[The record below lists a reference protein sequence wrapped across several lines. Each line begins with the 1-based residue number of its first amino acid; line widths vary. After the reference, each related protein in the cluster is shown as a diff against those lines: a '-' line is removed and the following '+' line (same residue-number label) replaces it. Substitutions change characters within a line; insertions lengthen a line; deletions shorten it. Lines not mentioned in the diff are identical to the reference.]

1 MKNKVIKK
9 TVYDKIKTNV
19 NNLKRKIPDT
29 TTLNHINQ
37 YNTDKQN
44 LEKEIEGIDKKILDV
59 SSLVTTTVLDTN
71 KI

>member
-37 YNTDKQN
+37 YNTDKKN